1 MLRKKAK
8 KLRIQTKRKLR
19 KLTELFDQEPKQI
32 GLPPGTLVYT
42 GEKEKEPVTIL
53 LLEYD
58 QNSFIEK
65 QIDNID
71 NILISK
77 ENEKVS
83 WINVEGVHDIQLME
97 KIQSYFNIHPLAME
111 DIVHTTQRPKAEE
124 YSDQLFIVTRMFIYD
139 EENQDI
145 KNEQVSFILGKNYLL
160 TFLEDPG
167 DVFNPVRERIRK
179 DGTKIR
185 SNGAD
190 FLAYALIDAIV
201 DSYFH
206 ILEKLGEDI
215 EELED
220 RLVVQPTRE
229 DLQSVHQMRRN
240 MILLRKSV
248 WPLREVISHLQR
260 NEHEIINQSTQI
272 YLRDVYDHI
281 IQIMDTIES
290 YRDMIVGMLDVYL
303 SSTSNKL
310 NEIMKVLTII
320 STLFIPLTFLAGVY
334 GMNFHYFPE
343 LEIKW
348 MYPWG
353 FWIVSLSISFG
364 MIIFFKRKKWF

>member
-1 MLRKKAK
+1 MIRRQTKKI
-8 KLRIQTKRKLR
+8 RVQTKRKLR

-42 GEKEKEPVTIL
+42 GQKETEPVSISL
-53 LLEYD
+53 IEYD
-58 QNSFIEK
+58 QNSFTEK
-65 QIDNID
+65 KIDNL
-71 NILISK
+71 NEILFSK

-83 WINVEGVHDIQLME
+83 WITIDGVHDIQLME
-97 KIQSYFNIHPLAME
+97 RIQSYFNIHPLAME

-124 YSDQLFIVTRMFIYD
+124 YPDQLFIVTRMFIYD
-139 EENQDI
+139 EENRDI

-190 FLAYALIDAIV
+190 FLTYSVIDAIV

-206 ILEKLGEDI
+206 ILEKLGEEI

-248 WPLREVISHLQR
+248 WPLREVISYLQR
-260 NEHEIINQSTQI
+260 NEHDVINQSTQI

-310 NEIMKVLTII
+310 NEVMKVLTII

-343 LEIKW
+343 LEIRW

-353 FWIVSLSISFG
+353 FWAVSLLISLG
-364 MIIFFKRKKWF
+364 MILFFKRKKWF

>member
-1 MLRKKAK
+1 MIKQKTRKLKV
-8 KLRIQTKRKLR
+8 RTKRQLK

-42 GEKEKEPVTIL
+42 GEKRTEPISIKL
-53 LLEYD
+53 FEYD
-58 QNSFIEK
+58 KDTFSERNVNDITEIKTS
-65 QIDNID
+65 
-71 NILISK
+71 L
-77 ENEKVS
+77 ENDKAS
-83 WINVEGVHDIQLME
+83 WILVDGVHNIELME
-97 KIQSYFNIHPLAME
+97 KFQNYFNIHPLAME

-124 YSDQLFIVTRMFIYD
+124 YQEQLFIILRMFLF
-139 EENQDI
+139 EEESGDL
-145 KNEQVSFILGKNYLL
+145 KNEQVSFVLGKNYLL

-179 DGTKIR
+179 DGTKLR
-185 SNGAD
+185 NNGAD
-190 FLAYALIDAIV
+190 FLAYALIDAVV

-206 ILEKLGEDI
+206 ILEKLGEEI
-215 EELED
+215 EEIED
-220 RLVVQPTRE
+220 RLVANPTKE
-229 DLQSVHQMRRN
+229 DLQAVHQMRRN

-260 NEHEIINQSTQI
+260 NEINLINSSTQI
-272 YLRDVYDHI
+272 YIRDLYDHI

-310 NEIMKVLTII
+310 NEVMKFLTII

-343 LEIKW
+343 LKIRW

-353 FWIVSLSISFG
+353 FWIISSMISVG
-364 MIIFFKRKKWF
+364 MIFLFKRKNWL

>member
-71 NILISK
+71 DILISK